1 MLAIEPTGKEQK
13 IDGQQLDSIA
23 RGAVVI
29 GAEPVSWPLTDGIYI
44 YLRRP
49 GGEAIALLIETDT
62 DDPQKHEL
70 LRIVKTA
77 AELQEA

>member
-1 MLAIEPTGKEQK
+1 MLAIEPIGKEQE
-13 IDGQQLDSIA
+13 IDGRLLDSIA

-29 GAEPVSWPLTDGIYI
+29 GAEPVSWPLTDGVYI
-44 YLRRP
+44 YLRQP
-49 GGEAIALLIETDT
+49 GGEAIALLIETET
-62 DDPQKHEL
+62 SDPLKHEL

>member
-1 MLAIEPTGKEQK
+1 MLAIEPIGSEQE
-13 IDGQQLDSIA
+13 IDGQQLDETM

-29 GAEPVSWPLTDGIYI
+29 GAEPISWPLTDGIYI

-49 GGEAIALLIETDT
+49 NGEAIALLIETESE
-62 DDPQKHEL
+62 DPLQHEP
-70 LRIVKTA
+70 LRIAKTA